1 MSGGPQLQNMRPTKR
16 MKTVEEHAV
25 TASAEFGF
33 WGDLTQDLANDGF
46 ALQNVADGHALPNL
60 PPQDLNY
67 HVSGGFV
74 LQNPSPPSLPNLV
87 VPRVSAG
94 EGEGQGGEQ
103 C

>member
-1 MSGGPQLQNMRPTKR
+1 MRPTKR

-46 ALQNVADGHALPNL
+46 ALQNVADGA
-60 PPQDLNY
+60 
-67 HVSGGFV
+67 
-74 LQNPSPPSLPNLV
+74 SPPSLPNLV
-87 VPRVSAG
+87 VPRVSAA
-94 EGEGQGGEQ
+94 EGEGQGAEQ